1 MILPPLVLVSGMP
14 ATGKTTLVAH
24 LRTALHLPLL
34 AKDDVKESLSR
45 VAGMPADRAESQAL
59 GARTMTALFELA
71 GAFLDRGVGIVFEC
85 NFKRRLSD
93 AELAPLLAVSRAV
106 NVHCEVP
113 FELVEARI
121 RARAAG
127 RHGAHFDVDAIS
139 ESAPVTWSL
148 VHTLDL
154 GIPRLVV
161 DTTDGYAPDLGAIVA
176 WVEENISC

>member
-14 ATGKTTLVAH
+14 ATRLSDSFTSS
-24 LRTALHLPLL
+24 L
-34 AKDDVKESLSR
+34 ARSGRWSAVRRCATSVVFP